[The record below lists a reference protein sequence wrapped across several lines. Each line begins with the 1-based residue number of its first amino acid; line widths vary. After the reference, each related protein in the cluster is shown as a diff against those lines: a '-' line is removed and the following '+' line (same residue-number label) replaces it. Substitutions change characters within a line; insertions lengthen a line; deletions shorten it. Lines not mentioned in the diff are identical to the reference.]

1 MPEHVPSNPIPAIT
15 LYAEYLERTS
25 APSRA
30 MLLPIAAFMFC
41 KPGSLVNFP
50 LPLTSSGNFTA
61 LIGGNVNICR
71 GTLSASFAFPEWGVR
86 RSFMTVRSVISPFIV
101 SSALL
106 LSNAWAAEPT
116 ATLSAGKPA
125 GLRQAQL
132 EGGNG
137 MFVVA
142 GAALIGI
149 TVGLATSGGS
159 SQPTTTTMSTPG
171 TSP

>member
-1 MPEHVPSNPIPAIT
+1 M
-15 LYAEYLERTS
+15 
-25 APSRA
+25 
-30 MLLPIAAFMFC
+30 
-41 KPGSLVNFP
+41 K
-50 LPLTSSGNFTA
+50 
-61 LIGGNVNICR
+61 
-71 GTLSASFAFPEWGVR
+71 
-86 RSFMTVRSVISPFIV
+86 VRSVISPFIV
-101 SSALL
+101 SSAML

-149 TVGLATSGGS
+149 TIGLATAGSGS
-159 SQPTTTTMSTPG
+159 SQPTTTTISTTG
-171 TSP
+171 TNP